1 MSMAENERLN
11 GWTFE
16 ETVKTAENL
25 MEKENDMF
33 KWDVLRHLRDFAEN
47 FKDELEQCRAIGT
60 VEEIK
65 SFFNKNRKAGYAH
78 GYSDGYN
85 KSINK
90 FIDKAY
96 EELGASE
103 NDIYAKEIIIEIAEQ
118 LKGGAE

>member
-1 MSMAENERLN
+1 MTENIIIN

-25 MEKENDMF
+25 MEAENNMF

-47 FKDELEQCRAIGT
+47 FKEELEQYRAIGT
-60 VEEIK
+60 GQEIRQY
-65 SFFNKNRKAGYAH
+65 FNENRKAGYEH
-78 GYSDGYN
+78 GYSDGY
-85 KSINK
+85 KKGINK